1 MEKRDHA
8 QRARQLFASIAILN
22 ALDRAERRATAMQFA
37 WAAKIAARIVVN
49 ARASSAELLG
59 YKPYQ

>member
-8 QRARQLFASIAILN
+8 HRARQLFVTIAILN
-22 ALDRAERRATAMQFA
+22 ALDRAERRATAVQVA

-49 ARASSAELLG
+49 AQASSTR
-59 YKPYQ
+59 Q